1 MTEFKT
7 AVDRFA
13 STLRQVNITA
23 IDEDDPRYVVYSVRV
38 PGPGLDDA
46 GLLALG
52 GDDAFGADLAQWL
65 KMRAQ
70 IKSERALPA

>member
-13 STLRQVNITA
+13 SMLRQVNITA
-23 IDEDDPRYVVYSVRV
+23 IDEDDPRFVVYSVRV
-38 PGPGLDDA
+38 PGPGLDEDA
-46 GLLALG
+46 ILALG

-65 KMRAQ
+65 KMGA
-70 IKSERALPA
+70 KSMSERALPA